1 MAHALGLKLNPD
13 LLAAFNGSSGSTH
26 RALKVRIESETFVL
40 AGTVPSQQ
48 SDDEQEFARV
58 KDAFIAPAEAC
69 FVLFANTEQI
79 WHLFSFVPDDAPVRD
94 KMLYSSSRSVLLK
107 SLGGGERIPR
117 DAHWTGPED
126 VALPNAISETDRR
139 AEQESVMTAVEKM
152 KIEADRHSAAE
163 AASGKIT
170 SIAGLNFPFTSEAT
184 AGLDAFKLGSLA
196 CLILAI
202 EAETIV
208 QRASAAPAAA
218 APASVQALLPPA
230 APCYVLYRWAH
241 ERNGASASSVLF
253 LFMCPED
260 APIRDKMV
268 HASTKTPFVTALS
281 DLGIAKSIEGL
292 EASELT
298 EAELT
303 KKLYEDGARADEP
316 KVVTKA
322 APRGGRRLV
331 KKPAAAAAEI
341 S

>member
-152 KIEADRHSAAE
+152 KIEADRHSEADQVARRTVAAR
-163 AASGKIT
+163 
-170 SIAGLNFPFTSEAT
+170 
-184 AGLDAFKLGSLA
+184 
-196 CLILAI
+196 
-202 EAETIV
+202 
-208 QRASAAPAAA
+208 QR
-218 APASVQALLPPA
+218 Q
-230 APCYVLYRWAH
+230 
-241 ERNGASASSVLF
+241 E
-253 LFMCPED
+253 
-260 APIRDKMV
+260 
-268 HASTKTPFVTALS
+268 
-281 DLGIAKSIEGL
+281 EG
-292 EASELT
+292 EQ
-298 EAELT
+298 
-303 KKLYEDGARADEP
+303 
-316 KVVTKA
+316 
-322 APRGGRRLV
+322 APRHIGRAHFGEVEEVDILLGLV
-331 KKPAAAAAEI
+331 